1 MGPRAPL
8 PKTSLFTQQ
17 KYLILEWQ
25 QKNSAK
31 TLHTTTTTY
40 FFWQIQNKKLKIS
53 VEFKMVKSLN
63 TRFLK
68 KKNRFN
74 IKFQHK
80 KTSTFFHAKK
90 KYKKRPIQFTCMQ
103 K

>member
-1 MGPRAPL
+1 MSPFEMTPILTPSLPPRAPL

-40 FFWQIQNKKLKIS
+40 FFLANPKQKTEKFLSNLKW
-53 VEFKMVKSLN
+53 
-63 TRFLK
+63 
-68 KKNRFN
+68 
-74 IKFQHK
+74 
-80 KTSTFFHAKK
+80 
-90 KYKKRPIQFTCMQ
+90 
-103 K
+103 